1 MKDLYQMILL
11 SWNIFTLHGRE
22 YKLMNMVG
30 GAPNVL
36 GEVIILNNSV
46 FLLTRTAH
54 RKMSKAKLFLIL
66 CVP

>member
-1 MKDLYQMILL
+1 
-11 SWNIFTLHGRE
+11 
-22 YKLMNMVG
+22 MNMVG

-46 FLLTRTAH
+46 FLLTRIAH